1 MHIELEK
8 RYTFDGIEPNM
19 LWNTL
24 KDAQIIARCIP
35 HAEDVHVE
43 GSAIKAKVKPPY
55 SFIRGRLSI
64 EGEIVDVDD
73 TTRQLKVK
81 VKGSSIGSSFNA
93 MLTISVMQ
101 EGLIAKVD
109 ADTHGLFR
117 TLPSSLIKKVTED
130 AADRFMSC
138 IRVEIGGSAATTAAS

>member
-35 HAEDVHVE
+35 HAEDVHLE

-64 EGEIVDVDD
+64 EGEIVGIDD
-73 TTRQLKVK
+73 AARQLKVR
-81 VKGSSIGSSFNA
+81 VKGSSIGSSFDA
-93 MLTISVMQ
+93 MLTISIMQ
-101 EGLIAKVD
+101 KGLIASVA
-109 ADTHGLFR
+109 ADTHGLLR
-117 TLPSSLIKKVTED
+117 TVPGSLIQKVTED

-138 IRVEIGGSAATTAAS
+138 IRVEIGGSAATTTAS